1 MQIDNKQPPEKKIY
15 SSEGIL
21 EVHSIF
27 ATIQGEG
34 PFAGHPAIFIRLAG
48 CNLQCPGCDTDYTS
62 KRLDFQPSEIVD
74 EVFSKLTSDFRCSI
88 VVITGGEPFRQNL
101 TPLLHNLLVRGF
113 RVQIETN
120 GTLPPSPQMPTENVV
135 IVVSPKTGSVHKDIH
150 ALATCYKYVL
160 DPREHGNVA
169 SDGLPRVVLGHKN
182 DGMVARPNTPRLIYV
197 QPADVG
203 NDFANTIIR
212 DDVARIAMEHG
223 YCLQLQI
230 HKILGLE

>member
-1 MQIDNKQPPEKKIY
+1 MLIPNSQRPEKKVIA
-15 SSEGIL
+15 ETL

-34 PFAGHPAIFIRLAG
+34 PFSGCPAIFIRLAG

-62 KRLDFQPSEIVD
+62 NRESLTCDEILAKVKDCLND
-74 EVFSKLTSDFRCSI
+74 EFATNL

-101 TPLLHNLLVRGF
+101 TGLLNVLLYRGF

-120 GTLPPSPQMPTENVV
+120 GTLPPSPQMPTNNVI
-135 IVVSPKTGSVHKDIH
+135 IVVSPKTGTVHKDIH
-150 ALATCYKYVL
+150 ALASCYKYVL
-160 DPREHGNVA
+160 DPRKNNIA
-169 SDGLPRVVLGHKN
+169 SDGLPKIVLGHSN
-182 DGMVARPNTPRLIYV
+182 DGMVARPLTPRAIYV

-203 NDFANTIIR
+203 DDFANTIIR
-212 DDVARIAMEHG
+212 DKVVKLSMKHG
-223 YCLQLQI
+223 YILQLQI

>member
-1 MQIDNKQPPEKKIY
+1 MR
-15 SSEGIL
+15 G
-21 EVHSIF
+21 
-27 ATIQGEG
+27 T
-34 PFAGHPAIFIRLAG
+34 GHPRP
-48 CNLQCPGCDTDYTS
+48 Q
-62 KRLDFQPSEIVD
+62 QPRHAPWFVQS
-74 EVFSKLTSDFRCSI
+74 RPCR
-88 VVITGGEPFRQNL
+88 PFLGYAASPWVPAPNCY
-101 TPLLHNLLVRGF
+101 PPSGF

-160 DPREHGNVA
+160 DPREHGSIA

-212 DDVARIAMEHG
+212 DDVARIAMRHG
-223 YCLQLQI
+223 YCMQLQI

>member
-1 MQIDNKQPPEKKIY
+1 MLIPNSQRPEKKVIA
-15 SSEGIL
+15 ETL

-34 PFAGHPAIFIRLAG
+34 PFAGCPAIFIRLAG

-62 KRLDFQPSEIVD
+62 KREVLKREEII
-74 EVFSKLTSDFRCSI
+74 ERVFECLNESFNSSI
-88 VVITGGEPFRQNL
+88 VVITGGEPFRQDL
-101 TPLLHNLLVRGF
+101 TGLLNLLVYRGF

-120 GTLPPSPQMPTENVV
+120 GTLPPSPKMPTNNVT

-150 ALATCYKYVL
+150 ALASCYKYVL
-160 DPREHGNVA
+160 DPRKGNVS
-169 SDGLPRVVLGHKN
+169 SDGLPKIVLGHSN
-182 DGMVARPNTPRLIYV
+182 DGIVARPLTPRAIYV

-203 NDFANTIIR
+203 DDFANTVIR
-212 DDVARIAMEHG
+212 DKVVNIALKHG
-223 YCLQLQI
+223 YIFQLQI